1 MGWREDRL
9 FGGGRGK
16 DRLFRGG
23 GKGEG
28 SVLEGE
34 GRVVC

>member
-23 GKGEG
+23 GG
-28 SVLEGE
+28 GE
-34 GRVVC
+34 GRERVVC